1 MDLQNLFH
9 AFKMIKAFDNTQF
22 TADASNTL
30 VLDRRT
36 YAPNVRVG
44 LLLTAN
50 LAATADATNYFDFA
64 WYEAAEKTS
73 TTALTSG
80 TIVAAADV
88 SGWSRNGTLD
98 ENSLT
103 WPRINYSGS
112 MSCWSAYCRTI
123 DSTRTVCPTFHSRC
137 GRSMSC
143 TNCRTPSRMISSIIP
158 RAATSPRT

>member
-1 MDLQNLFH
+1 MDLNLDIFH

-44 LLLTAN
+44 FLLTAN
-50 LAATADATNYFDFA
+50 LTTTADATNFFDFE
-64 WYEAAEKTS
+64 WWEAAELTS

-80 TIVAAADV
+80 TEVAAADV
-88 SGWSRNGTLD
+88 TGWSRNGTLD

-103 WPRINYSGS
+103 WPRINATTDVGDIFWQQYIGTANVLQIRPNETLTADVTVSGIWVLFNGETQNLMAS
-112 MSCWSAYCRTI
+112 YT
-123 DSTRTVCPTFHSRC
+123 
-137 GRSMSC
+137 
-143 TNCRTPSRMISSIIP
+143 
-158 RAATSPRT
+158 